1 MQVTAITYFNVF
13 SEQDTYAQS
22 LMDICYANHVIW
34 SNQEVPGKQPT
45 GCLSQPLNLTKYKTL
60 PPHLLPQCSLGD
72 V

>member
-22 LMDICYANHVIW
+22 LMDICYANPDHVIW

-45 GCLSQPLNLTKYKTL
+45 GCLEPASQPYK
-60 PPHLLPQCSLGD
+60 